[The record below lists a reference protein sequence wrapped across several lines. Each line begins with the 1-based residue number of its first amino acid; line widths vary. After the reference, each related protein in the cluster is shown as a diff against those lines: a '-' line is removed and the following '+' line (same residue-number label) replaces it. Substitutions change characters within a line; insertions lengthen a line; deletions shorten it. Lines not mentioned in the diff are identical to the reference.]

1 MAKYNYTILDVD
13 SLKSD
18 NILTTGGKEITEG
31 VLYNKLH
38 SANVIYI
45 YRETTGK
52 TKKVYIGQTKHF
64 LDRNKQHYSGNEEKF
79 NQANFSEVMIV
90 FSEYFNGSALD
101 DVEQQL
107 ITYFIADSSQV
118 NFDSKEIINLT
129 GGNSVN
135 EYRERELV
143 ASRVILPLWEQVLY
157 PDWVNTKTIDAL
169 RSQELV
175 KYSPIKKLTEE
186 QQAIITDIMEHESVN
201 YVINGD
207 AGTGKTV
214 LLTHLVAKFLETNPN
229 KRVAVVVQPNW
240 KDTAKSIFDVYGLNN
255 SNLFIG
261 TPTTFINQA
270 EYFDTII
277 VDEAHK
283 IPRKHYNQQQSVNKV
298 YEKEEFIDCDSHLE
312 IFQKLGRQIVL
323 MYDVLQ
329 VIRPTNITRMQF
341 REITKGYK
349 QKYLTTQFRIQGSNQ
364 KNFTSEDYI
373 NGIKYLLYK
382 DTGLLEYTNF
392 DKNFN
397 RDVFRDKSE
406 DAYFGYFTDQP
417 LHNLVNWVEEDRNF
431 HPEHVNRVLGGL
443 VEDWKQAHGKNP
455 EITHWHE
462 GDLKLRWNSTQ
473 NNWIHSKDEDA
484 EDQVGSVFAVQGI
497 DLNKVGVLIGNDLQI
512 DSQGRLYANPANFF
526 NVKGKFKKAEYEGNP
541 EIQKEFTLLVL
552 NIYYVLLTRGVDGI
566 RLGFW
571 KNDAFRKYM
580 EDTLDIK

>member
-13 SLKSD
+13 SLKSG

-38 SANVIYI
+38 SADVIYI

-52 TKKVYIGQTKHF
+52 TKKVYIGQTIHF

-79 NQANFSEVMIV
+79 NQANFSEVMVV

-118 NFDSKEIINLT
+118 NFDSKEVINQT

-169 RSQELV
+169 RSQELF

-240 KDTAKSIFDVYGLNN
+240 KDTAKSIFDVYGLSN
-255 SNLFIG
+255 SNLFVG

-312 IFQKLGRQIVL
+312 IFQKLGHQIVL

-431 HPEHVNRVLGGL
+431 YPEHVNRVLGGL
-443 VEDWKQAHGKNP
+443 VEDWKQADGKNP
-455 EITHWHE
+455 EITHWYE

>member
-79 NQANFSEVMIV
+79 NQANFSEVMVV

-118 NFDSKEIINLT
+118 NFDSKEVINLT

-186 QQAIITDIMEHESVN
+186 QQAIITDIIEHESAN

-298 YEKEEFIDCDSHLE
+298 YEKEEFIDCGSHLE

>member
-31 VLYNKLH
+31 DLYDKLH
-38 SANVIYI
+38 SGYVIYI

-52 TKKVYIGQTKHF
+52 TKKVYIGQTIHF

-79 NQANFSEVMIV
+79 NQANFSEVMVV

-186 QQAIITDIMEHESVN
+186 QQAIITDIMEHESMN

-455 EITHWHE
+455 KITHWHE

>member
-13 SLKSD
+13 SLKSG
-18 NILTTGGKEITEG
+18 NILTTGGKEITED
-31 VLYNKLH
+31 LYDKLH
-38 SANVIYI
+38 SADVIYI

-52 TKKVYIGQTKHF
+52 TKKVYIGQTKRF

-79 NQANFSEVMIV
+79 NQANFSEVMVV
-90 FSEYFNGSALD
+90 FSKYFNRSALD

-118 NFDSKEIINLT
+118 NYDKEIINQT

-186 QQAIITDIMEHESVN
+186 QQAIITDIMEHESAN

-240 KDTAKSIFDVYGLNN
+240 KDTAKSIFDVYGLSN

-298 YEKEEFIDCDSHLE
+298 YEKKEFIDCDSHLE
-312 IFQKLGRQIVL
+312 IFQKLGHQIVL

-431 HPEHVNRVLGGL
+431 YPEHVNRVLGGL
-443 VEDWKQAHGKNP
+443 VEDWKQADGKNP

-473 NNWIHSKDEDA
+473 NNWIHSKDKDA

>member
-13 SLKSD
+13 SLKSG
-18 NILTTGGKEITEG
+18 NILTTDGKEITKG
-31 VLYNKLH
+31 ALYDKLH
-38 SANVIYI
+38 SEYVIYI

-52 TKKVYIGQTKHF
+52 TKKVYIGQTKTF

-79 NQANFSEVMIV
+79 NQANFSEVMVV
-90 FSEYFNGSALD
+90 FSEYFNRSALD

-107 ITYFIADSSQV
+107 IMYFIADSSQV
-118 NFDSKEIINLT
+118 NYDKEIINQT

-169 RSQELV
+169 RSQELF

-186 QQAIITDIMEHESVN
+186 QQAIITDIMEHESAN

-298 YEKEEFIDCDSHLE
+298 YEKKEFIDCDSHLE
-312 IFQKLGRQIVL
+312 IFQKLGHQIVL

-431 HPEHVNRVLGGL
+431 YPEHVNRVLGGL
-443 VEDWKQAHGKNP
+443 VEDWKQADGKNP

-462 GDLKLRWNSTQ
+462 GDLELRWNSTQ
-473 NNWIHSKDEDA
+473 NNWIHSKDKDA

>member
-13 SLKSD
+13 SLKSG
-18 NILTTGGKEITEG
+18 NILTTDGKEITKG
-31 VLYNKLH
+31 ALYDKLH
-38 SANVIYI
+38 SEYVIYI

-52 TKKVYIGQTKHF
+52 TKKVYIGQTKTF

-79 NQANFSEVMIV
+79 NQANFSEVMVV
-90 FSEYFNGSALD
+90 FSEYFNRSALD

-107 ITYFIADSSQV
+107 IMYFIADSSQV
-118 NFDSKEIINLT
+118 NYDKEIINQT

-169 RSQELV
+169 RSQELF

-186 QQAIITDIMEHESVN
+186 QQAIITDIMEHESAN

-298 YEKEEFIDCDSHLE
+298 YEKKEFIDCDSHLE
-312 IFQKLGRQIVL
+312 IFQKLGHQIVL

-431 HPEHVNRVLGGL
+431 YPEHVNRVLGGL
-443 VEDWKQAHGKNP
+443 VEDWKQADGKNP

-473 NNWIHSKDEDA
+473 NNWIHSKDKDA

>member
-13 SLKSD
+13 SLKSG
-18 NILTTGGKEITEG
+18 NILTTDGKEITKG
-31 VLYNKLH
+31 ALYDKLH
-38 SANVIYI
+38 SEYVIYI

-52 TKKVYIGQTKHF
+52 TKKVYIGQTKTF

-79 NQANFSEVMIV
+79 NQANFSEVMVV
-90 FSEYFNGSALD
+90 FSEYFNRSALD

-107 ITYFIADSSQV
+107 IMYFIADSSQV
-118 NFDSKEIINLT
+118 NYDKEIINQT

-169 RSQELV
+169 RSQELF

-186 QQAIITDIMEHESVN
+186 QQAIITDIMEHESAN

-298 YEKEEFIDCDSHLE
+298 YEKKEFIDCDSHLE
-312 IFQKLGRQIVL
+312 IFQKLGHQIVL

-406 DAYFGYFTDQP
+406 DAYFGYFTDRP

-431 HPEHVNRVLGGL
+431 YPEHVNRVLGGL
-443 VEDWKQAHGKNP
+443 VEDWKQADGKNP

-473 NNWIHSKDEDA
+473 NNWIHSKDKDA

>member
-79 NQANFSEVMIV
+79 NQANFSEVMVV

>member
-1 MAKYNYTILDVD
+1 MAKYSYTILDVD
-13 SLKSD
+13 SLKSG

-38 SANVIYI
+38 SADVIYI

-52 TKKVYIGQTKHF
+52 TKKVYIGQTTHF
-64 LDRNKQHYSGNEEKF
+64 LNRNKQHYSGNEEKF
-79 NQANFSEVMIV
+79 NQANFSEVMVV
-90 FSEYFNGSALD
+90 FSAYFNGSALD

-118 NFDSKEIINLT
+118 NYDKEIINLT

-240 KDTAKSIFDVYGLNN
+240 KDTAKSIFDVYGLSN
-255 SNLFIG
+255 SNLFVG

-312 IFQKLGRQIVL
+312 IFQKLGHQIVL

-329 VIRPTNITRMQF
+329 VIRPTNITRIQF
-341 REITKGYK
+341 RELTKGYK

-431 HPEHVNRVLGGL
+431 YPEHVNRVLGGL
-443 VEDWKQAHGKNP
+443 VEDWKQADGKNP

-462 GDLKLRWNSTQ
+462 GDLELRWNSTQ
-473 NNWIHSKDEDA
+473 NNWIHSKDKDA